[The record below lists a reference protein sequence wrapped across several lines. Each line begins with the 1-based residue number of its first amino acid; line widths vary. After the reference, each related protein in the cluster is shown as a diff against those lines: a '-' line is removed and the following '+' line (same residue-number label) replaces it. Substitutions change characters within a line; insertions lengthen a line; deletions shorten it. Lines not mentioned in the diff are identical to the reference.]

1 MRQQNRVTNRR
12 KKATTLFQFGR
23 AAFFRVARVEKEF
36 KARQ

>member
-23 AAFFRVARVEKEF
+23 AACFGVTRVEKEV